1 MSGRGDNTVRNR
13 DPAPIQI
20 TAEQLLRDTKERQSS
35 EVKTPIQKI
44 QNSEELAEWR
54 FLQRRHFEEGIKNQR
69 QHMGNYIKY
78 TKWEEKQD
86 EIERSRNIY
95 ERALDVDPTAYSVW
109 IKYAEFEVRNRNINH
124 ARNVYDR
131 AVTILPRVDQLW

>member
-1 MSGRGDNTVRNR
+1 
-13 DPAPIQI
+13 
-20 TAEQLLRDTKERQSS
+20 
-35 EVKTPIQKI
+35 
-44 QNSEELAEWR
+44 
-54 FLQRRHFEEGIKNQR
+54 
-69 QHMGNYIKY
+69 MGNYIKY
-78 TKWEEKQD
+78 AKWEEKQVSVYIVDRMQD
-86 EIERSRNIY
+86 EIERARNIY